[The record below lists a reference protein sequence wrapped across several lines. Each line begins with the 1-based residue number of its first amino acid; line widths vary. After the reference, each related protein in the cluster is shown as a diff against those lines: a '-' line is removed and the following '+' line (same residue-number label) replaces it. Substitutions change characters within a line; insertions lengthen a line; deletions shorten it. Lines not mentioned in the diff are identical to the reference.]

1 MQNLEN
7 IIRTTAI
14 EWYDLQKD
22 RLCLYIKQSS
32 RLLWSIFSTICTYKL
47 KSSEGSTLFLAQ
59 ICQLWPKNSLY
70 LNPIVQNTQYFF
82 KIAMCRQAR
91 GLEIQMWP
99 QNKQILRGPLIITRF
114 ALSKLQDIEWKNI
127 RYSMPV
133 SIVFHF
139 RKIKCWKTN
148 LNWKMDKKDEM
159 L

>member
-99 QNKQILRGPLIITRF
+99 QNKQILRSINNNQICFIKAPGHWVKEYKIQHACLHCIPFSENQVLKDKF
-114 ALSKLQDIEWKNI
+114 ELKNG
-127 RYSMPV
+127 
-133 SIVFHF
+133 
-139 RKIKCWKTN
+139 
-148 LNWKMDKKDEM
+148 
-159 L
+159 